1 MLELLKE
8 LFSEN
13 KIEKKLR
20 KPPKSKIIIDKN
32 RQTTDNHFMRKVN
45 PSNCILCYRSDVRS
59 STVWE
64 CKKCKV
70 HLCVDRHDPNCF
82 ELWHTL
88 EDVSQGCSQIRKR
101 YSNASSKKTMDDSN
115 VPSSSK
121 SDTTRKRK
129 IPVTERKNSKEIRIS
144 AD

>member
-1 MLELLKE
+1 LLSLLKE

-13 KIEKKLR
+13 KVEKKLR
-20 KPPKSKIIIDKN
+20 KPPKPKIITDKT
-32 RQTTDNHFMRKVN
+32 RQTTDNHFMKKVN

-64 CKKCKV
+64 CKTCKV
-70 HLCVDRHDPNCF
+70 HLCADRHDPNCF

-88 EDVSQGCSQIRKR
+88 DDVSEGCSQIRKR
-101 YSNASSKKTMDDSN
+101 YSNSASQKKSDNSDVS
-115 VPSSSK
+115 SSSK

-129 IPVTERKNSKEIRIS
+129 MPVTEQKNPKEIRIS
-144 AD
+144 AA